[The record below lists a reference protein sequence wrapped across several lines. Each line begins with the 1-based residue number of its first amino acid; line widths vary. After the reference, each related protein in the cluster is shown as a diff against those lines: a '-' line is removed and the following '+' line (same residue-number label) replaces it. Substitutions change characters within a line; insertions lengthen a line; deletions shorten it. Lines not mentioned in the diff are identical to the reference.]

1 MATEPTPVLVTILG
15 KEFRVA
21 CPTDEKD
28 SLLDSARHLDL
39 KMREI
44 RDRGRTQG
52 ADNIAIMAA
61 LNITHEL
68 LKVQGQKDKFDIS
81 FSNRVRQMQQKIDT
95 ALSAARQ
102 IEL

>member
-21 CPTDEKD
+21 CPADEKD
-28 SLLDSARHLDL
+28 SLIDSARHLDL

-68 LKVQGQKDKFDIS
+68 LKVQGQKDKFDVS

-95 ALSAARQ
+95 ALTAARQ